1 MRALQ
6 HLKLC
11 SIMKFAKGRADPTG
25 RYHALAVA
33 LAHNNA
39 SPHTLLARARAAF
52 SKGRRESLVFDV
64 GAWMRSW
71 ERVRRDWVVADVFE
85 KIAFNLL
92 VNIFA
97 KVAEMSGRS
106 VRLMRD
112 AGA

>member
-11 SIMKFAKGRADPTG
+11 SIMKFAEGDADPTG

-39 SPHTLLARARAAF
+39 SPHTRLSRARAAF

-71 ERVRRDWVVADVFE
+71 ERVRRDWVVADVFG
-85 KIAFNLL
+85 KIVVYLL
-92 VNIFA
+92 GNIFVQ
-97 KVAEMSGRS
+97 KGRK
-106 VRLMRD
+106 
-112 AGA
+112 

>member
-1 MRALQ
+1 M
-6 HLKLC
+6 
-11 SIMKFAKGRADPTG
+11 
-25 RYHALAVA
+25 
-33 LAHNNA
+33 
-39 SPHTLLARARAAF
+39 
-52 SKGRRESLVFDV
+52 FDV

-71 ERVRRDWVVADVFE
+71 ERVRRDWVVDVFE

-97 KVAEMSGRS
+97 KVAEMRGRS